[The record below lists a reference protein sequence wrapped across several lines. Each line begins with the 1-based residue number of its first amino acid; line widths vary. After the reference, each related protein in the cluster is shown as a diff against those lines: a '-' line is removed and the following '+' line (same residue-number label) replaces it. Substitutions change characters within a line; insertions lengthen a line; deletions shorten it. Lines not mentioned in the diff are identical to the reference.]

1 MSARHKMD
9 RNYSTA
15 PWPPNIIILEKRGD
29 ILQPVL
35 NFLCLENEIATLK
48 MYGKVTD

>member
-1 MSARHKMD
+1 MPPQHKMD
-9 RNYSTA
+9 RNYSTTHR
-15 PWPPNIIILEKRGD
+15 PPNIINLEKRGD